1 MLLTALETPKVKKMG
16 PVITNE
22 RGKREWLYIID
33 RVGQERAQQAISE
46 LGNRKAYPL
55 NVAKVLKL
63 DLPDEQYLPELDG
76 VKERRLKNGKKSIAD
91 IKNIL
96 NQ

>member
-1 MLLTALETPKVKKMG
+1 ME

-22 RGKREWLYIID
+22 RAKREWLYIVE
-33 RVGQERAQQAISE
+33 RVGSERAQQAMTQ

-55 NVAKVLKL
+55 NISKVLKL
-63 DLPDEQYLPELDG
+63 NLPDEQYLPELDG
-76 VKERRLKNGKKSIAD
+76 VQERRVEHGKKAISD

-96 NQ
+96 SR